1 MIGMEV
7 RDLEFRK
14 NSLGQRTKLPHLL
27 KRKNQDPKVV
37 LRNQLAIMKAQRKIK
52 VGWLMNLR
60 HQQSQQIQRSLK

>member
-14 NSLGQRTKLPHLL
+14 SSQEQRPKLPHLL
-27 KRKNQDPKVV
+27 KRRNQDQKVV

-60 HQQSQQIQRSLK
+60 HPQSQQIQSSLK

>member
-14 NSLGQRTKLPHLL
+14 SSQEQRPKLPHLL
-27 KRKNQDPKVV
+27 KRRNQDPKVA
-37 LRNQLAIMKAQRKIK
+37 LRNQFAIMKALRKIK

-60 HQQSQQIQRSLK
+60 HPQSQQIQSSLK